1 MLWLKLSSEPLIFL
15 YTIIFTINYTS
26 LPQLLLEKVCLKES
40 QLNQT
45 ECKHPE
51 NLAESLQKVSHCPLS
66 VNDEPLAEYFKVPV
80 V

>member
-15 YTIIFTINYTS
+15 YTVIFTINYTS

-45 ECKHPE
+45 ECKDPE
-51 NLAESLQKVSHCPLS
+51 NLAESIQKVSHCPLS
-66 VNDEPLAEYFKVPV
+66 NNGKASAKYFKVPV
-80 V
+80 L